1 MEDLALCG
9 ALAGWTDPDLQLLA
23 EGGWTV
29 TKLATLVGCRDN
41 AIESI
46 LTAARRRKESF
57 GQDIMGL
64 KELISQCDK
73 RSANVHRADAG
84 RGSQDLLE
92 AHLEHQREKRRK
104 VLDGLEASEVVERVK
119 LVGTAKIF
127 KWPTRLGKKLHL
139 AGADLALRE
148 MAERSERDRWLAELR
163 ELMKSAKLPVALKST
178 EDSLMLRIA
187 KGRRPNTL
195 RKHVKTW
202 QKVAQWLESTYGKPW
217 PSNASEFA
225 EYIEAIVQ
233 EPCAR
238 SAPEAAYKTLM
249 FMEYAGE
256 VEEADFIH
264 RSSGVRNALEEA
276 QLRLASVEMKPSR
289 KALLL
294 PLAVI
299 IAMEEMVVDDDA
311 LPFSRAYAWF
321 RLVKVWAGLRFDDTR
336 GTPNRSMEL
345 RDSHLVGIIHKSKT
359 SGPGKRI
366 LLLPFYVSREAWVSR
381 YNWLEVGWKI
391 WNHMG
396 MEAGMLT
403 RDFMLTWPT
412 RNRTGF
418 ARRMADY
425 STASAMSQALFAELW
440 TTERG
445 KRASLLFD
453 GVGTLWTE
461 HSERA
466 TLRSWASAARIP
478 PDIRRQMGRWR
489 PAADEGYERT
499 VRANILRSQKIIAA
513 FLRDNRGRGDPIDEA
528 AVLEAVSIKMGVLGF
543 PDEAM
548 EWQAAL
554 LEPFHPEEVAVEP
567 AWRPKWTPTGPVV
580 LIEPEEGEDVKDMA
594 NDTGDGG
601 FESEEEEERAEGA
614 TVVPA
619 EKVAGTFVV
628 SIVGRSKTRTLHRI
642 GECHRQPGLHYS
654 QFEILG
660 DEPPEPSMY
669 HRACKNCFGK
679 DAAVAGGSPEE
690 ESSGEVT
697 SSDSVESEAEP
708 SA

>member
-554 LEPFHPEEVAVEP
+554 LESFHPEEVAVEP